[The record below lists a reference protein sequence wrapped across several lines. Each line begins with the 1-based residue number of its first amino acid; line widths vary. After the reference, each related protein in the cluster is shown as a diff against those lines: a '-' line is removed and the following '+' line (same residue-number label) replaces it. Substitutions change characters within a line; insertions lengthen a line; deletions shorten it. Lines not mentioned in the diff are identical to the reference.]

1 MATGTTKTTSA
12 KKSTTPVET
21 PVVSGVEAENA
32 ELKAKLAE
40 QEKQMQEIMAQMKMM
55 SEMMMTANVGSRPA
69 EKKNDRSIRFVNLFP
84 GTLVLKGS
92 TIWKIDGQFNYRDF
106 METEAAIIVSNMG
119 EMIRAGSCWIADA
132 EFVDTHNLTE
142 VYKYLLSDDTLKNL
156 FDRDAKYVIES
167 YKMANDNQKQII
179 LDMIGEK
186 IDNGEQVDANILLMI
201 GKLSGRD
208 LIAEANSDEGE
219 PVA

>member
-12 KKSTTPVET
+12 KKSATAAEPS
-21 PVVSGVEAENA
+21 VVSTAEAENV

-55 SEMMMTANVGSRPA
+55 GEMMMTANVGARSS
-69 EKKNDRSIRFVNLFP
+69 EKKNDRPVRFVNLFP

-92 TIWKIDGQFNYRDF
+92 TIWKIEGQFNYRDF

-132 EFVDTHNLTE
+132 EFVETHNLTE
-142 VYKYLLSDDTLKNL
+142 VYKYLLSDETLKNL
-156 FDRDAKYVIES
+156 FNKDAKYVIES

-186 IDNGEQVDANILLMI
+186 IDSGEEVDANILLTI

>member
-1 MATGTTKTTSA
+1 MATSTTKTTSA
-12 KKSTTPVET
+12 KKSTTAAESPVI
-21 PVVSGVEAENA
+21 SSAEIENV
-32 ELKAKLAE
+32 ELKVKLAE

-55 SEMMMTANVGSRPA
+55 SEMMMAANVGSRPV
-69 EKKNDRSIRFVNLFP
+69 EKKNDRPIRFVNLFP

-92 TIWKIDGQFNYRDF
+92 TIWKIEGQFNYRDF
-106 METEAAIIVSNMG
+106 METEASIIVSNMG
-119 EMIRAGSCWIADA
+119 EMIRAGSCWIADS

-156 FDRDAKYVIES
+156 FDKDAKYVIES

-186 IDNGEQVDANILLMI
+186 IDKGEQVDANILLTI

>member
-1 MATGTTKTTSA
+1 MATSTTKTTSA
-12 KKSTTPVET
+12 KKSATMVESSVAST
-21 PVVSGVEAENA
+21 AEAENI
-32 ELKAKLAE
+32 ELRAKLAE

-55 SEMMMTANVGSRPA
+55 SEMMMAANVGARPA
-69 EKKNDRSIRFVNLFP
+69 EKKNDRPIRFVNLFP
-84 GTLVLKGS
+84 GTLVLRGS
-92 TIWKIDGQFNYRDF
+92 TIWKIEGQFNYRDF
-106 METEAAIIVSNMG
+106 METEAGIIVSNMG

-142 VYKYLLSDDTLKNL
+142 VYKYLLSDETLKNL
-156 FDRDAKYVIES
+156 FDKDAKYVIES

-186 IDNGEQVDANILLMI
+186 IDSGEEVDANILLTI

>member
-1 MATGTTKTTSA
+1 MATSTTKTTST
-12 KKSTTPVET
+12 KKTATTAAVDNT
-21 PVVSGVEAENA
+21 SATIAENA

-55 SEMMMTANVGSRPA
+55 GEMMATANASARPV
-69 EKKNDRSIRFVNLFP
+69 EKKDDRPIRFVNLFP
-84 GTLVLKGS
+84 GTLVMKGS
-92 TIWKIDGQFNYRDF
+92 TIWKIEGQFNYRDF
-106 METEAAIIVSNMG
+106 METEASIIVSNMG

-132 EFVDTHNLTE
+132 EFVEAHNLTE
-142 VYKYLLSDDTLKNL
+142 IYKYLLSDETLKSL
-156 FDRDAKYVIES
+156 FDKDAKYVIES
-167 YKMANDNQKQII
+167 YKMANDNQKEII

-186 IDNGEQVDANILLMI
+186 INKGEEVDANILMTI

-208 LIAEANSDEGE
+208 LISEANSDDGE

>member
-12 KKSTTPVET
+12 KKSAAAAEL
-21 PVVSGVEAENA
+21 PVVSTAEAENV

-55 SEMMMTANVGSRPA
+55 GEMMMTANVGARSS
-69 EKKNDRSIRFVNLFP
+69 EKKNDRPVRFVNLFP

-92 TIWKIDGQFNYRDF
+92 TIWKIEGQFNYRDF

-142 VYKYLLSDDTLKNL
+142 VYKYLLSDETLKNL
-156 FDRDAKYVIES
+156 FNKDAKYVIES

-186 IDNGEQVDANILLMI
+186 IDSGEEVDANILLTI

>member
-21 PVVSGVEAENA
+21 PVVSGVEAENS

-40 QEKQMQEIMAQMKMM
+40 QEKQMQEIMTQMKIM
-55 SEMMMTANVGSRPA
+55 SEMMMTANVSSRPA
-69 EKKNDRSIRFVNLFP
+69 EKKNDRPIRFVNLFP

-92 TIWKIDGQFNYRDF
+92 TIWKIEGQFNYRDF

-186 IDNGEQVDANILLMI
+186 IDKGEQVDANILLTI

>member
-12 KKSTTPVET
+12 KKSATAAEL
-21 PVVSGVEAENA
+21 PVVSTAEAENV

-55 SEMMMTANVGSRPA
+55 GEMMMTANVGARSS
-69 EKKNDRSIRFVNLFP
+69 EKKNDRPVRFVNLFP

-92 TIWKIDGQFNYRDF
+92 TIWKIEGQFNYRDF

-142 VYKYLLSDDTLKNL
+142 VYKYLLSDETLKNL
-156 FDRDAKYVIES
+156 FNKDAKYVIES

-186 IDNGEQVDANILLMI
+186 IDSGEEVDANILMTI

>member
-1 MATGTTKTTSA
+1 
-12 KKSTTPVET
+12 
-21 PVVSGVEAENA
+21 
-32 ELKAKLAE
+32 
-40 QEKQMQEIMAQMKMM
+40 
-55 SEMMMTANVGSRPA
+55 
-69 EKKNDRSIRFVNLFP
+69 
-84 GTLVLKGS
+84 
-92 TIWKIDGQFNYRDF
+92 
-106 METEAAIIVSNMG
+106 METEAGIIVSNMG

-142 VYKYLLSDDTLKNL
+142 VYKYLLSDETLKNL
-156 FDRDAKYVIES
+156 FDKDAKYVIES

-186 IDNGEQVDANILLMI
+186 IDSGEEVDANILLTI